1 MTKTEMLTKLRILLS
16 DAQEVGYPEDSEL
29 LDYLDRA
36 TVYYSEQ
43 MIAVK
48 DPSMLK
54 KMDVVGCLDL
64 PNDFVALAGQHPVQI
79 TGRHLD
85 YYGDIP
91 YRVTYWA
98 NLVLPS
104 SLALDSDVV
113 PHTSAQ
119 DAIILELARVFA
131 LNRNEYDLTQD
142 LTLNEVWQKAAK
154 EARS

>member
-79 TGRHLD
+79 TGRHMD

-119 DAIILELARVFA
+119 DAMILELARVFA

>member
-36 TVYYSEQ
+36 TVYYSER

-54 KMDVVGCLDL
+54 KMDVVGCLAL

-79 TGRHLD
+79 TGRHMD
-85 YYGDIP
+85 YYGDVP

-104 SLALDSDVV
+104 SLALDSDVI